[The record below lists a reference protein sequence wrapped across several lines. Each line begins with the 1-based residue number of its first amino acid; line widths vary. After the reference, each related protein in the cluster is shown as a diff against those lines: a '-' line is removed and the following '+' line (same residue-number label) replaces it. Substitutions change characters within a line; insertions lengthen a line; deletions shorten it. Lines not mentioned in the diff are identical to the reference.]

1 VSSISGPQQIEGS
14 ALEDFGL
21 GALGFGGLIESFNP
35 VSKTSESAG
44 QPMPWAQRITSYR
57 PIRYLAILGLD
68 GFFSVASLYLAFFV
82 RFEGKIPVS
91 WSNMLA
97 LSVPILVMVR
107 TALTLAF
114 GLHRWSFRLSGL
126 HEAIRLALATLSGS
140 ACFVAVFYF
149 LRRPGP
155 PRSVILLEFFLTTS
169 AMAVFRFTP
178 RLASALYADQNRFRR
193 HKGRP
198 TLIVGAGSAGDLLLR
213 DLLRSNEHDYHVVGF
228 VDDDRRK
235 IGHSVGGKPVLG
247 GIDRIPAL
255 IERYDVT
262 QVLIA
267 VPRLSTERIQ
277 TILSLCSSLKVHLK
291 IIPVSFTYL
300 KDRVTAGML
309 HDLTPE
315 DLLPR
320 DETVFDSEE
329 IRSMISGRR
338 ILITGAAGSIGS
350 EMARQISACGPESL
364 VLVDIN
370 ENDLYFLYRELREIR
385 PDLKVFAEVA
395 NIREESRIQ
404 QLGSS
409 YQPHYVFHAAA
420 HKHVPLMEHAPEEA
434 IQNNIFGTWNVARM
448 AERIGAERFVLVS
461 TDKAVHPASVMG
473 VTKRVAE
480 LIVRDIGRT
489 SSTRFTAVRFGNVLG
504 SAGSVV
510 PLFKRQIERGGP
522 VTVTHPECTRY
533 FMTIPEAVGLVLLAG
548 LGDYG
553 DLCILEM
560 GKPMRIAD
568 LASHMITMAGRVPGV
583 DIRIEFTGLR
593 PGEKLTEALL
603 TDEEEKSRVVRHRIS
618 VASSPPPPAD
628 LVERLE
634 DLRQRVAVFDRPG
647 SLALLK
653 ALVPTFQGP
662 LARNSAPLLEVG
674 PTASSGESEV
684 AH

>member
-1 VSSISGPQQIEGS
+1 
-14 ALEDFGL
+14 
-21 GALGFGGLIESFNP
+21 
-35 VSKTSESAG
+35 
-44 QPMPWAQRITSYR
+44 MPWAPRMTSYR

-68 GFFSVASLYLAFFV
+68 GLFAVASLYLAFFV
-82 RFEGKIPVS
+82 RFEGKVPIS
-91 WSNMLA
+91 WSSVLA
-97 LSVPILVMVR
+97 FSVPILVTVR
-107 TALTLAF
+107 IVLTLAF

-126 HEAIRLALATLSGS
+126 HEAIRLALATFSGS

-149 LRRPGP
+149 LHRPGP

-169 AMAVFRFTP
+169 AMAAFRFSP
-178 RLASALYADQNRFRR
+178 RMASAWYADQNRFRR

-213 DLLRSNEHDYHVVGF
+213 DLLRSNEHDYHVLGF
-228 VDDDRRK
+228 VDDDRSK

-255 IERYDVT
+255 IEKHDVT

-267 VPRLSTERIQ
+267 VPRLSSERIQ
-277 TILSLCSSLKVHLK
+277 AILRLCSSLKVHLK

-300 KDRVTAGML
+300 KDRVTAAML

-320 DETVFDSEE
+320 DEAVFDSEG

-338 ILITGAAGSIGS
+338 VLITGAAGSIGS

-364 VLVDIN
+364 ILVDIN
-370 ENDLYFLYRELREIR
+370 ENDLYFLYRELRDGL
-385 PDLKVFAEVA
+385 PHLKIFAEVA

-404 QLGSS
+404 RLGST
-409 YQPHYVFHAAA
+409 YRPHYVFHAAA
-420 HKHVPLMEHAPEEA
+420 HKHVPLMEDAPEEA
-434 IQNNIFGTWNVARM
+434 VQNNVFGTWNVARM

-473 VTKRVAE
+473 ASKRVAE

-510 PLFKRQIERGGP
+510 PLFKKQIERGGP

-533 FMTIPEAVGLVLLAG
+533 FMTISEAVGLVLLAG

-560 GKPMRIAD
+560 GKPIRIAE

-603 TDEEEKSRVVRHRIS
+603 TDEEEKTRVVRHRIS

-628 LVERLE
+628 LVDRLE
-634 DLRQRVAVFDRPG
+634 ELRQCVAVSDRPG
-647 SLALLK
+647 ILALLRT
-653 ALVPTFQGP
+653 LVPSFQGSP
-662 LARNSAPLLEVG
+662 AWNAAPLRESG
-674 PTASSGESEV
+674 PPASTVESEV